1 MRIDFHAH
9 VLPLADHGCDG
20 EETARFQM
28 AAALEAGITVQCVTP
43 HFYPNRHT
51 VARHLQKLEVG
62 QEILSR
68 ISKKPELRFG
78 AEVLL
83 CEGLEEMEGLE
94 KLCFTGTRTLLLEL
108 PSRPFNDQLAATV
121 RRLIH
126 EMEYTVVYAHI
137 ERYPPEVR
145 RAALALNPLAQIN
158 VQDTV
163 GFFHRAAM
171 RRLLQECQVVALGSD
186 IHQRD
191 NTYVHFPT
199 AEKLLP
205 QGPETLY
212 RRTAALLGLEA

>member
-1 MRIDFHAH
+1 MNQAYT
-9 VLPLADHGCDG
+9 LS
-20 EETARFQM
+20 ARFLGRYDVIVCGGGVAGVSAAL
-28 AAALEAGITVQCVTP
+28 AAART
-43 HFYPNRHT
+43 
-51 VARHLQKLEVG
+51 
-62 QEILSR
+62 
-68 ISKKPELRFG
+68 G
-78 AEVLL
+78 A
-83 CEGLEEMEGLE
+83 
-94 KLCFTGTRTLLLEL
+94 RTLLLEL